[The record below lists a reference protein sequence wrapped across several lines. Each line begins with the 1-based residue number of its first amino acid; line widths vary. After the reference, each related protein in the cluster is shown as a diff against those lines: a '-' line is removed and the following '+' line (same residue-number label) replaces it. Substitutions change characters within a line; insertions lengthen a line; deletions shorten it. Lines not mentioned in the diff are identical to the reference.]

1 MRMNTQYLNRDGGK
15 IGYDVTGVGPLVIC
29 VPSMGDVRA
38 EYRFLVPGLVA
49 AGYRVATM
57 DQRGIGES
65 SAEWPD
71 YSVAGVGSDIVA
83 LARHLDAGPS
93 VVIGDSSGGGAA
105 VWAAAEAP
113 DVIAGIVLLDA
124 FVRDVP
130 SAKGTLFNVL
140 SRFLFLKPWGVG
152 AWITFY
158 NSLYP
163 TRQPAGFETYKAAL
177 RRNLSEPGRL
187 AALRGQIF
195 APKTE
200 SASRLGRVRVPS
212 LVVFGT
218 RDPDFADPA
227 AEARWIAEQVGG
239 DVRMIEGAGHYP
251 HAEMPAETLSLILP
265 FLSTVYGGAHRV
277 AAEEPARVQRGA

>member
-1 MRMNTQYLNRDGGK
+1 MNTQYLDRDDGK
-15 IGYDVTGVGPLVIC
+15 IAYDVTGAGPLVIC

-49 AGYRVATM
+49 AGYQVVTM
-57 DQRGIGES
+57 DQRGIGAS
-65 SAEWPD
+65 SAKWPD

-83 LARHLDAGPS
+83 LGRKLKAGPA

-124 FVRDVP
+124 FVRDVQ
-130 SAKGTLFNVL
+130 SAKSTLFNIL
-140 SRFLFLKPWGVG
+140 SRFLFLEPWGVS
-152 AWITFY
+152 AWMTFY

-163 TRQPAGFETYKAAL
+163 TRPPQDFETYKAAL

-195 APKTE
+195 ASKAE
-200 SASRLGRVRVPS
+200 SASRLSRVRIPA

-218 RDPDFADPA
+218 RDPDFSDPA
-227 AEARWIAEQVGG
+227 AEARWIARQVGG
-239 DVRMIEGAGHYP
+239 EARLIEGAGHYP
-251 HAEMPAETLSLILP
+251 HAEMPSETLSVVVP
-265 FLSTVYGGAHRV
+265 FLGKVFASAQKPAGEPTVVR
-277 AAEEPARVQRGA
+277 QSSM